1 MIKGKPLPP
10 VEEVTAPDTQRLDE
24 LIALW
29 NANCPK
35 FYVGLLEAGR
45 PNSRFLYDK
54 ATLTYSIKPY
64 GVLQQG
70 RKITRQEVS
79 KVYGETMKKIGA
91 R

>member
-10 VEEVTAPDTQRLDE
+10 VEEVTPPDTQRLDE
-24 LIALW
+24 LVAMW

-45 PNSRFLYDK
+45 PNSRFVYD
-54 ATLTYSIKPY
+54 APTLTYRVK
-64 GVLQQG
+64 GG
-70 RKITRQEVS
+70 RKLTREEVS
-79 KVYGETMKKIGA
+79 KVYGETMKKIGV